1 MINKLKEKVILDK
14 EHQNIIASLDDKLEY
29 LTNQN
34 KLLKQKLK
42 EAVAKVKRLQVLEA
56 HHLKNNGDL
65 RVEIRKLEKQVNT
78 LKKDIEIL
86 REGNEALG
94 IYRQN

>member
-1 MINKLKEKVILDK
+1 MTNSGMFDDPEKI
-14 EHQNIIASLDDKLEY
+14 EY
-29 LTNQN
+29 LENQN

-42 EAVAKVKRLQVLEA
+42 EALSKIKRIQGLEE

-65 RVEIRKLEKQVNT
+65 RVHIKKLEKQIDT

-86 REGNEALG
+86 REGNEALE
-94 IYRQN
+94 IYRQH

>member
-14 EHQNIIASLDDKLEY
+14 EHQKIIAALDDKLEY

-42 EAVAKVKRLQVLEA
+42 EAVSKVKRLQGLEE

-65 RVEIRKLEKQVNT
+65 RIEIKRLEKQVST

-86 REGNEALG
+86 REGNEALE

>member
-1 MINKLKEKVILDK
+1 MTNAGMFEDMEKI
-14 EHQNIIASLDDKLEY
+14 EY
-29 LTNQN
+29 LNNQN

-42 EAVAKVKRLQVLEA
+42 EAISKIKRLQTLEA

-65 RVEIRKLEKQVNT
+65 RVEINRLEKENYK
-78 LKKDIEIL
+78 LKKDIEIV

-94 IYRQN
+94 IYRQQ

>member
-1 MINKLKEKVILDK
+1 MTNSGMFEDPEKI
-14 EHQNIIASLDDKLEY
+14 EY
-29 LTNQN
+29 LENQN

-42 EAVAKVKRLQVLEA
+42 EAVSKIKRIQGLEE
-56 HHLKNNGDL
+56 HHAKNNGDL
-65 RVEIRKLEKQVNT
+65 RIENKKLEKQIFT

-86 REGNEALG
+86 REGNEHLG

>member
-1 MINKLKEKVILDK
+1 MTNSGMFEDAEKI
-14 EHQNIIASLDDKLEY
+14 EY
-29 LTNQN
+29 LENQN

-42 EAVAKVKRLQVLEA
+42 EAVSKIKRIQGLEE
-56 HHLKNNGDL
+56 HHAKNNGDL
-65 RVEIRKLEKQVNT
+65 RIENKKLEKQIFT

-86 REGNEALG
+86 REGNEHLG

>member
-1 MINKLKEKVILDK
+1 MTNSGMFEDPEKI
-14 EHQNIIASLDDKLEY
+14 EY
-29 LTNQN
+29 LENQN

-42 EAVAKVKRLQVLEA
+42 EAVSKIKRIHGLEE
-56 HHLKNNGDL
+56 HHAKNNGDL
-65 RVEIRKLEKQVNT
+65 RIENKKLEKEIFT

-86 REGNEALG
+86 REGNEHLG

>member
-1 MINKLKEKVILDK
+1 MTNSGMFDDPEKI
-14 EHQNIIASLDDKLEY
+14 EY
-29 LTNQN
+29 LENQN
-34 KLLKQKLK
+34 KLLKDKLK
-42 EAVAKVKRLQVLEA
+42 KAVSKIKRIETLEK

-65 RVEIRKLEKQVNT
+65 RVEIKRLEKKVDT

-94 IYRQN
+94 IYRQH

>member
-1 MINKLKEKVILDK
+1 MYKDAEKI
-14 EHQNIIASLDDKLEY
+14 EY
-29 LTNQN
+29 LENQN

-42 EAVAKVKRLQVLEA
+42 EAISKIKRIQGLEE
-56 HHLKNNGDL
+56 HHAKNNGDL
-65 RVEIRKLEKQVNT
+65 RIENKKLEKQIYT

-86 REGNEALG
+86 REGNEHLG